1 MEVPSILNLKHRLL
15 SIDTFYPDKIDISN
29 CEMEPIHIIGKSQ
42 SHGVIL
48 ACRLQT
54 LEITQ
59 CSENTAEVFSVPHED
74 LQGKPLSKLIG
85 EEQEAK
91 LKKGFLK
98 GETLLPEEINIRG
111 KSFLMLPHVLEK
123 EILIDIESL
132 EGLNDPVL
140 FQRQLTR
147 ILNNLRSAG
156 SVENLCGEAA
166 KLTKDF
172 FGYHRVMIY
181 RFDKEWNG
189 EVVAEEK
196 EEGAES
202 WLGLRYPASDIP
214 AQSRAL
220 FLKNRVR
227 IIANVNDVPVPI
239 SPQLSPVTDKP
250 LDLSKSGLR
259 GVSPIHIEYLQNMG
273 VGASIT
279 AAIVVNGNLWGLI
292 TCHHNSAKFLNYYQ
306 RESFRFLAQMF
317 SNEIALRETN
327 SFLEKTSIS
336 EKIRE
341 KLVVQMNHK
350 KPLPETLISEVKF
363 TDLVACG
370 GGALFFNEELVLQG
384 KTPSE
389 AEVKCLISDYLN
401 NIEESIFYTSKLSKD
416 FPEAET
422 YKETASGILRIRIS
436 ENNFIIWFRPEV
448 LQTVEWGGNPEKKM
462 SYNEEKQRLSP
473 RKSFEKWS
481 QLLTGT
487 SRDWENYDLN
497 VVKALQE
504 NVRFVIL
511 EKQRSKIEDLNAKL
525 MKANEEL
532 ELFSYGL
539 SHDLRAPIRG
549 ISGYLKILQEDFG
562 NNLGEG
568 KQFVDTTLGLTK
580 KMDLLIDDIL
590 SYSRLNSGEI
600 KKNTFSVNQLV
611 EEILEVFNVRMNYP
625 KATIRVQN
633 NMPEACGD
641 RRMLFQLWANL
652 INNALK
658 YSSNNEEPQIE
669 VGAERKDD
677 KKVYFVK
684 DNGIGIAPGFQEK
697 IFETFSRLAGEKFQ
711 GSGIGLAIV
720 KLVTE
725 KHNGKIWVESE
736 PGNGAI
742 FYFYI

>member
-1 MEVPSILNLKHRLL
+1 MSLDAQL
-15 SIDTFYPDKIDISN
+15 YPDKIDISN
-29 CEMEPIHIIGKSQ
+29 CELEPIHIIGKSQ

-48 ACRLQT
+48 ACSSQKM
-54 LEITQ
+54 EITQ
-59 CSENTAEVFSVPHED
+59 CSENTLEVFSLPHED
-74 LQGKPLSKLIG
+74 LKGEPLSVLIG
-85 EEQEAK
+85 EEQETK
-91 LKKGFLK
+91 LKNGFLK
-98 GETLLPEEINIRG
+98 GEALLPEEIKIKG
-111 KSFLMLPHVLEK
+111 KSFLMLSHILEAQLLLDF
-123 EILIDIESL
+123 EPL
-132 EGLNDPVL
+132 ENQYDPVT

-156 SVENLCGEAA
+156 TVEGLCREAA
-166 KLTKDF
+166 ALTWDF
-172 FGYHRVMIY
+172 FDYHRIMVY

-196 EEGAES
+196 EEEAES

-214 AQSRAL
+214 AQSREL

-227 IIANVNDVPVPI
+227 IIADVNDNPVPI
-239 SPQLSPVTDKP
+239 TPQLSPVTGQP
-250 LDLSKSGLR
+250 LDLSESGLR

-273 VGASIT
+273 VGASLT
-279 AAIVVNGNLWGLI
+279 AAIVVNGKLWGLI

-336 EKIRE
+336 EEIRE
-341 KLVVQMNHK
+341 KLVVQINNK
-350 KPLPETLISEVKF
+350 KPLLETLTSKVKF

-370 GGALFFNEELVLQG
+370 GGALFFNGELLLQG
-384 KTPSE
+384 NTPSE
-389 AEVKCLISDYLN
+389 AEVNSLIDVYLSK
-401 NIEESIFYTSKLSKD
+401 IKKGVFYTSKLSED

-422 YKETASGILRIRIS
+422 YKKTASGILSIRIS

-487 SRDWENYDLN
+487 SREWENHDLN

-511 EKQRSKIEDLNAKL
+511 EKQRNKIKNLNARL

-562 NNLGEG
+562 KKLGEG
-568 KQFVDTTLGLTK
+568 KQFVDTTLGLTE

-600 KKNTFSVNQLV
+600 QKNNFSVNLLV
-611 EEILEVFNVRMNYP
+611 AEILEVFNVKMNYP
-625 KATIRVQN
+625 KASIRVQDD
-633 NMPEACGD
+633 MPEAFGD

-658 YSSNNEEPQIE
+658 YSSANEEPQVEI
-669 VGAERKDD
+669 GAVRKED
-677 KKVYFVK
+677 KIVYFVK

-697 IFETFSRLAGEKFQ
+697 IFETFTRLAGEKFK

-725 KHNGKIWVESE
+725 KHEGEIWVESE

>member
-1 MEVPSILNLKHRLL
+1 MSSHTE
-15 SIDTFYPDKIDISN
+15 FYPEKIDISN
-29 CEMEPIHIIGKSQ
+29 CEKEPIHIIGKSQ

-48 ACRLQT
+48 ACRLET

-59 CSENTAEVFSVPHED
+59 CSENTAKVFSMPQD
-74 LQGKPLSKLIG
+74 DIFGKPLSVIIG
-85 EEQEAK
+85 SEQEAK
-91 LKKGFLK
+91 LKTKILK
-98 GETLLPEEINIRG
+98 EESLLPEEISIKGR
-111 KSFLMLPHVLEK
+111 SFLMLPNRLE
-123 EILIDIESL
+123 EELLIDCESL
-132 EGLNDPVL
+132 EGVNDPVL

-147 ILNNLRSAG
+147 ILNNFRSAG
-156 SVENLCGEAA
+156 SVGDLCREAA

-172 FGYHRVMIY
+172 FAYHRVMIY
-181 RFDKEWNG
+181 QFDKEWNG

-196 EEGAES
+196 EEAAES

-220 FLKNRVR
+220 FFKNRVR

-239 SPQLSPVTDKP
+239 SPQLSPVTGKP
-250 LDLSKSGLR
+250 LDLSNSGLR

-279 AAIVVNGNLWGLI
+279 AAIVVKGKLWGLI

-327 SFLEKTSIS
+327 SFLEKTAIS
-336 EKIRE
+336 ERIRE
-341 KLVVQMNHK
+341 KLVVQMNSGNR
-350 KPLPETLISEVKF
+350 LLNTLTSEVKF
-363 TDLVACG
+363 TDLVDCG
-370 GGALFFNEELVLQG
+370 GGALFIDGELLLEG
-384 KTPSE
+384 RSPSE
-389 AEVKCLISDYLN
+389 AEVMFLIGNFLN
-401 NIEESIFYTSKLSKD
+401 SKQEDIYFTSKLSED
-416 FPEAET
+416 FSEAQN
-422 YKETASGILRIRIS
+422 YKEAASGILSLRIS
-436 ENNFIIWFRPEV
+436 ENNFMIWFRPEV

-487 SRDWENYDLN
+487 STDWQDHDLN

-511 EKQRSKIEDLNAKL
+511 EKQRNKIEELNAEL
-525 MKANEEL
+525 LKANEEL

-539 SHDLRAPIRG
+539 SHDLKAPLRG
-549 ISGYLKILQEDFG
+549 IKGYLQILQEDFG
-562 NNLGEG
+562 KSLGEG
-568 KQFVDTTLGLTK
+568 KEYVDTTLDLTQ
-580 KMDLLIDDIL
+580 KMNLLIDDIL

-600 KKNTFSVNQLV
+600 KKKKFSVNQLV
-611 EEILEVFNVRMNYP
+611 GEILDVFNVKMNYP
-625 KATIRVQN
+625 RTKILVQE
-633 NMPEACGD
+633 NMPEAFGD

-658 YSSNNEEPQIE
+658 YSSGVEEPQIE
-669 VGAERKDD
+669 IGAVRKEN
-677 KKVYFVK
+677 KNVYFVK
-684 DNGIGIAPGFQEK
+684 DNGIGIAPEFQEK
-697 IFETFSRLAGEKFQ
+697 IFETFSRFAGEKFQ

-725 KHNGKIWVESE
+725 KHGGKIWVESE
-736 PGNGAI
+736 PGNGAV
-742 FYFYI
+742 FYFQI